1 MANDAADGCYV
12 SYGQCVAT
20 SNRAE
25 AENTITDT
33 KRGTTFDIEYVLP
46 NRSYCNSLDSVY
58 RTLLAQSAS
67 GTFLGVV
74 KDATGAVAPNA
85 TITSVNEQTGFRREL
100 TTNASGEY
108 EAPPTFLSATT
119 S

>member
-1 MANDAADGCYV
+1 M
-12 SYGQCVAT
+12 
-20 SNRAE
+20 
-25 AENTITDT
+25 
-33 KRGTTFDIEYVLP
+33 
-46 NRSYCNSLDSVY
+46 
-58 RTLLAQSAS
+58 AQSAS

-108 EAPPTFLSATT
+108 EAPYIPLGNYKLSARARGFKTVERSGINLQVDQRSVSISCSKWPT
-119 S
+119 WPRP